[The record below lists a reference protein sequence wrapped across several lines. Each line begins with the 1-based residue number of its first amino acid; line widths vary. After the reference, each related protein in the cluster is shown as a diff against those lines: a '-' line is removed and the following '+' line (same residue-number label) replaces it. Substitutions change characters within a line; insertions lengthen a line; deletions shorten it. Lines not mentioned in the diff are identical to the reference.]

1 MSDFFKRRTTIAD
14 RREKVKA
21 LEPPTFTICLYPP
34 FKASKYSAYNLFTP
48 HEIFWFDFPNETL
61 GQRFDKVSFH
71 LGTDFHISYVIQ
83 LNGESENWVQPYQL
97 LKDDKYFTVLPIK
110 TFWHGTCTKIQPRF
124 TIISERF
131 SLWLNLTLDSGLESI
146 DEPSKFIIYMTSN
159 NTWQSMVN
167 VNFGRSTPSKVELD
181 LRSYNYYMAQTIEY
195 LYDEGLENS
204 EDCWKTHLKN
214 SNCTMCQY
222 YSLANLPMCNTSQE
236 VTCIR
241 NVAFK
246 YNLWRICNVEKNFL
260 SFNGDLTKV
269 SQYNPPGNDT
279 RLDFFIS
286 ALTKEIKEEIDII
299 TLSDLIGSVGGSL
312 GMFFGFSISA
322 SAFYF
327 MEKCILK
334 IKSTQ
339 FANFF

>member
-1 MSDFFKRRTTIAD
+1 M
-14 RREKVKA
+14 
-21 LEPPTFTICLYPP
+21 
-34 FKASKYSAYNLFTP
+34 N
-48 HEIFWFDFPNETL
+48 FD
-61 GQRFDKVSFH
+61 
-71 LGTDFHISYVIQ
+71 
-83 LNGESENWVQPYQL
+83 QPYQL
-97 LKDDKYFTVLPIK
+97 PNDDIHFIVLPIQ

-124 TIISERF
+124 TIISEPF
-131 SLWLNLTLDSGLESI
+131 CLWLYLKLDSSLESL

-159 NTWQSMVN
+159 NTWQSIGDS
-167 VNFGRSTPSKVELD
+167 NFGTIPPSKVELE
-181 LRSYNYYMAQTIEY
+181 LRSYKYYVARTIEY
-195 LYDEGLENS
+195 LFDKGLENS

-286 ALTKEIKEEIDII
+286 SLTKEIKEEIDII

-312 GMFFGFSISA
+312 GMFFGFSMSA

-327 MEKCILK
+327 MEKCIMK
-334 IKSTQ
+334 IEST
-339 FANFF
+339 